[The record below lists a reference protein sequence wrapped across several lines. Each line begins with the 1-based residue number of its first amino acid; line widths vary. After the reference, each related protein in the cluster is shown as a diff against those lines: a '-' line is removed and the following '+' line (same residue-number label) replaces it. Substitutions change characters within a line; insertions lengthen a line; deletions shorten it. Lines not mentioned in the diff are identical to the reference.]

1 MDLVFFI
8 SCQSNVSEALEKPLA
23 QELELQEDSSG
34 RGNQTFP
41 QLKNLPLPMAPPPAL
56 DPIPCSLQP
65 HSLQDDGDGIKDLV
79 TSVVNR

>member
-8 SCQSNVSEALEKPLA
+8 SCQSNISEAMEKPLA

-41 QLKNLPLPMAPPPAL
+41 QLKNLPLPMAPPSAL
-56 DPIPCSLQP
+56 DPIPAHSSLI
-65 HSLQDDGDGIKDLV
+65 HSRTMEMELK
-79 TSVVNR
+79 T